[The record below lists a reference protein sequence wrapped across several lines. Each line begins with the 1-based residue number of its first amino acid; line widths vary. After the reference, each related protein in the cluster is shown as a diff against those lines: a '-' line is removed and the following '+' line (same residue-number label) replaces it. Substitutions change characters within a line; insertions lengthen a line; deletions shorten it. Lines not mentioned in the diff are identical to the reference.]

1 MTRKRFVKLLMGR
14 FGYCRDWA
22 NDIAFTVRRHGGTY
36 ADEFFWFCEK
46 LNPIGADLSQGNDF
60 CAFTFWKGE
69 AK

>member
-22 NDIAFTVRRHGGTY
+22 NDIAFTTRRHGGTY
-36 ADEFFWFCEK
+36 YDEFFWFCEK
-46 LNPIGADLSQGNDF
+46 LNPIL
-60 CAFTFWKGE
+60 KGE

>member
-22 NDIAFTVRRHGGTY
+22 NEIAFTTRRHGGTY
-36 ADEFFWFCEK
+36 YDEFFWFCEK
-46 LNPIGADLSQGNDF
+46 LNPIL
-60 CAFTFWKGE
+60 KGE